1 MSSNFTPSK
10 LSATS
15 LPPMGFL
22 APFVEYAVDAAQ
34 RSVLFWDTLRQRGNQ
49 YREHLSETAPHVLNY
64 KVELVMDGRT
74 LERPVNYLLA
84 RVLAYCLEYAEGI
97 TFSKGLSAPEDP
109 PLSVR
114 DLTGRIQ
121 SWIEIGTPDA
131 ERLHR
136 AGKAAERVVVYAHR
150 DPTQALRGWSQARI
164 HRAADLEIYRFDRAM
179 IEALMEKLDRRMA
192 FAVAVHDR
200 ELYLS
205 LNDGSIQGVVSRV
218 LLTGPA
224 A

>member
-1 MSSNFTPSK
+1 MA
-10 LSATS
+10 LTS
-15 LPPMGFL
+15 TIYTFDIDL
-22 APFVEYAVDAAQ
+22 ADA
-34 RSVLFWDTLRQRGNQ
+34 DRQV
-49 YREHLSETAPHVLNY
+49 YEHLDMRVARHPSES
-64 KVELVMDGRT
+64 EDF
-74 LERPVNYLLA
+74 LLA
-84 RVLAYCLEYAEGI
+84 RVLAYCLEFTEGI
-97 TFSKGLSAPEDP
+97 TFSKGLSDPEDP

-150 DPTQALRGWSQARI
+150 DPTQASRGWSQARI